1 MTSHLSI
8 HLRQFVFERANSRC
22 EYCLFP
28 QAFSVHRH
36 EPDHIMPLQH
46 GGTTDEN
53 NLALAC
59 LRCNRN
65 KGPNVGSFDPLTGL
79 LTPFFNPR
87 THY

>member
-53 NLALAC
+53 NLDWLVCAVTVI
-59 LRCNRN
+59 
-65 KGPNVGSFDPLTGL
+65 KDQTWVPLIRL
-79 LTPFFNPR
+79 LVC
-87 THY
+87 